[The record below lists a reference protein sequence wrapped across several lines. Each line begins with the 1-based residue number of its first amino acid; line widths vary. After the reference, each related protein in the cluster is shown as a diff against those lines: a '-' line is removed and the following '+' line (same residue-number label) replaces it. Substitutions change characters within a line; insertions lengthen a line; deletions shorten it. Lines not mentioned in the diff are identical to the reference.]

1 MGARSAKLRMRHQ
14 HSSARAGSAVDRP
27 RQKLASRRRPR
38 ALLLGAAAL
47 VALGFAA
54 TSAAHHSFLGRF
66 DRQTINELEGVLIE
80 KRWQN
85 PHGYF
90 TLRVT
95 DEDGRTTDWALET
108 SSATLMTRLGITSD
122 MLRIG
127 DTIRVAGFPPVTGKS
142 EFYVRHILLPD
153 GRELLLDIRLTPRWA
168 ERTIGE
174 RSTLTVREGDSSR
187 PDLGIFRV
195 WTLIRDGPRLFPE
208 VVDPSFDPQSYP
220 LTDSARAALAAFDL
234 ARDNPTNN
242 CQPKGMPTIMEQP
255 YPIEFV
261 ERGDGNILLRIEEYD
276 LERLIYMDTSR
287 AQPAGPPSL
296 LGYSTGEWDQQTLVV
311 TTTRVSW
318 PYFSQIGIPQSPESR
333 IVERFTP
340 TAEGSRLDYRLTV
353 TDPANFSEPVELG
366 VYWIWVPETELIPYE
381 CREP

>member
-1 MGARSAKLRMRHQ
+1 MRCCSSSHDRRYRREAPTRSRL
-14 HSSARAGSAVDRP
+14 SPPSDRICATP
-27 RQKLASRRRPR
+27 KPGR
-38 ALLLGAAAL
+38 ALLLVAALAAAWLPGAA
-47 VALGFAA
+47 
-54 TSAAHHSFLGRF
+54 AAHHSFLGRF
-66 DRQTINELEGVLIE
+66 DRQTISELEGVLID

-108 SSATLMTRLGITSD
+108 SSATLMTRLGITSE
-122 MLRIG
+122 MLRLG
-127 DTIRVAGFPPVTGKS
+127 DTIRVAGFPPITGKP

-168 ERTIGE
+168 ERTVGE
-174 RSTLTVREGDSSR
+174 RSTLTIREGDSSR

-276 LERLIYMDTSR
+276 LERLIHMDTSG
-287 AQPAGPPSL
+287 APPPGPSSL

-318 PYFSQIGIPQSPESR
+318 PYFSQVGIPQSPASR
-333 IVERFTP
+333 IIERFTP
-340 TAEGSRLDYRLTV
+340 TADGSRLDYRLTV
-353 TDPANFSEPVELG
+353 IDPINFTEPVERS
-366 VYWIWVPETELIPYE
+366 VYWIWVPGTELIPYE
-381 CREP
+381 CRGP